1 MTTELIIL
9 FLCCRFAGVFFE
21 GILKYSTVSMWER
34 NIQLASYGIIVGLVV
49 AYMGPD
55 RYNVKENGFFY
66 AYSWSVWGSVALNS
80 IGGIIVTLV
89 CFFV

>member
-1 MTTELIIL
+1 M
-9 FLCCRFAGVFFE
+9 
-21 GILKYSTVSMWER
+21 
-34 NIQLASYGIIVGLVV
+34 ASYGIIVGLVV

-80 IGGIIVTLV
+80 IGGIVVTLV